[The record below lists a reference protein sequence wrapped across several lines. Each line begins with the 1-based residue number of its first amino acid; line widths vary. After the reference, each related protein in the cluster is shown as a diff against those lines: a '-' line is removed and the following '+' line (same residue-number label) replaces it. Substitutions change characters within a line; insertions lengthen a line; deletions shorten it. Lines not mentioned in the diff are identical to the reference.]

1 MNLNKIELIG
11 RACADPQVK
20 TFDNGGKVCNLS
32 IATNERAY
40 KTSNGIEVPEKTD
53 FHNVTFKGKLA
64 EICGQYVTKGMELY
78 VEGSLHY
85 RKYTDSN
92 NVERTISEIVVRS
105 MQMGRKA
112 GEGNHPTTGGNG
124 NQQPTTGGYSG
135 QQQPPQQMFTQNDDL
150 PF

>member
-1 MNLNKIELIG
+1 M
-11 RACADPQVK
+11 
-20 TFDNGGKVCNLS
+20 
-32 IATNERAY
+32 
-40 KTSNGIEVPEKTD
+40 
-53 FHNVTFKGKLA
+53 A

-92 NVERTISEIVVRS
+92 NVERTISEIVVSS

-112 GEGNHPTTGGNG
+112 GERNQPQAGGNG
-124 NQQPTTGGYSG
+124 NQQSATGGYGG
-135 QQQPPQQMFTQNDDL
+135 QQQPPQQMFMQNDDL